1 MLTVLRAHYLYYTG
15 LGSRIRKLLGN
26 EQYVFADRSTI
37 WLIFINCFHCSS
49 DAGEI
54 KVLFDVAQLNELSS
68 VRKIEYVSCTFE
80 CRALMVWG
88 WWGMHYGLFI
98 EHFENKSK
106 ILKIKLV
113 CITVIFPFFPLAFPS
128 PFICSLQTCLLFK
141 CMWCSIDIIFWCAV
155 LIAFLL

>member
-1 MLTVLRAHYLYYTG
+1 MLTALRAHYLYYTG

-68 VRKIEYVSCTFE
+68 VRKIEYVSCSLSAEPSWFGVDE
-80 CRALMVWG
+80 GCIMDCL
-88 WWGMHYGLFI
+88 L
-98 EHFENKSK
+98 S
-106 ILKIKLV
+106 ILKTK
-113 CITVIFPFFPLAFPS
+113 A
-128 PFICSLQTCLLFK
+128 K
-141 CMWCSIDIIFWCAV
+141 Y
-155 LIAFLL
+155 